1 MSHHDA
7 VEQPESPKS
16 AWVGELADG
25 PPSKKDLAA
34 LVESD
39 GADDPVEVEYYEAA
53 ADPQFVLNETEQRR
67 FRSQFRR
74 RLRHLA
80 AQARRKTGS
89 PS

>member
-1 MSHHDA
+1 MRHHGR
-7 VEQPESPKS
+7 VKQPESPKS
-16 AWVGELADG
+16 EWVGELADG

-39 GADDPVEVEYYEAA
+39 DARDPTEVEYYEAA
-53 ADPQFVLNETEQRR
+53 ADPQFVRNETEHRR

-80 AQARRKTGS
+80 AKERPGPGS
-89 PS
+89 SA

>member
-1 MSHHDA
+1 M
-7 VEQPESPKS
+7 
-16 AWVGELADG
+16 GELADS

-39 GADDPVEVEYYEAA
+39 GARDPAEVEYYEAA
-53 ADPQFVLNETEQRR
+53 ADPQFVLKETAQRR

-80 AQARRKTGS
+80 AKERPGTGS
-89 PS
+89 SD